1 MNKQKIDK
9 LVEYFSG
16 DPELRKYLIDSSH
29 IDHFIMYC
37 SSSNQHGNTIPII
50 ILSPYIADECGDFNW
65 TEDKLCFFTKAK
77 AIEFAKHVNKPY
89 IDETLKEVVK

>member
-1 MNKQKIDK
+1 MNKQKLDK

-37 SSSNQHGNTIPII
+37 SSSNKHGNTIPII
-50 ILSPYIADECGDFNW
+50 ILSPYTYNGHTFDW

-89 IDETLKEVVK
+89 IDETLKEVVKR